1 VALIARRSTDSTDRV
16 DVTMPDEGFLRRDL
30 YLGSTATFPLSGV
43 VVAVAETRPIAE
55 AQVSVRGA
63 PPVRTN
69 ERGEWTIPD
78 APAGTRALEVR
89 AVGYY
94 PEQRAVD
101 VIARAPHMHVALL
114 TTQAMLDTIRIAAQR
129 LDRNMQGFEQR
140 RRAGMGRFL
149 TRDYIAQHN
158 VVYLSNLLRGQPGLP
173 MSGCSPVFYING
185 LFMGLFTATDID
197 AFVTPDDIAGIEIYR
212 SEMVPPQFSM
222 GMGSCATVVIW
233 TQSRPLAQGPRASW
247 KRRLAMATA
256 FVGAI
261 LIVGFLISR

>member
-1 VALIARRSTDSTDRV
+1 
-16 DVTMPDEGFLRRDL
+16 
-30 YLGSTATFPLSGV
+30 
-43 VVAVAETRPIAE
+43 
-55 AQVSVRGA
+55 
-63 PPVRTN
+63 
-69 ERGEWTIPD
+69 
-78 APAGTRALEVR
+78 
-89 AVGYY
+89 
-94 PEQRAVD
+94 
-101 VIARAPHMHVALL
+101 
-114 TTQAMLDTIRIAAQR
+114 
-129 LDRNMQGFEQR
+129 
-140 RRAGMGRFL
+140 
-149 TRDYIAQHN
+149 
-158 VVYLSNLLRGQPGLP
+158 LRGQPGLP